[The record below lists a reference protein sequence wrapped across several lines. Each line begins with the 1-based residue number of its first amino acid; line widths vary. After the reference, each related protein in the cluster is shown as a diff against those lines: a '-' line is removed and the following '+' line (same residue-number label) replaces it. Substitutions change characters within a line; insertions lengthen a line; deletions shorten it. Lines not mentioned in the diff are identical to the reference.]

1 MFDLRVITSDRY
13 MDHMAAFLAGGD
25 PDAAADALLV
35 ALECVEVS
43 VAGGVPR
50 FVAELPRLNAPR
62 AQRAA
67 RALAD
72 FRRAGMR
79 CEASKNGMRIQAR
92 QATPTL
98 VVPLRSAAGR
108 NLGDSSPVASVV
120 PIPLQRHDAPSNS
133 EIGLLQ

>member
-13 MDHMAAFLAGGD
+13 MDHVAAFLAGGD

-98 VVPLRSAAGR
+98 VVPSRSAAG
-108 NLGDSSPVASVV
+108 NGPSDDSSPVACVV
-120 PIPLQRHDAPSNS
+120 RKD
-133 EIGLLQ
+133 